1 MSIERSVVHLQ
12 ILKKTEKDTKLNG
25 LDPQEIASA
34 SLADTRNQVPMLN
47 AQLQELSWAMTSREL
62 CFFIEHLQ
70 DTFVALY
77 KECSSIKE
85 KYWHFQVKWLQ
96 NCSCF
101 LVTNNSALPNLA
113 LLPQNPAAD
122 KGGL

>member
-47 AQLQELSWAMTSREL
+47 AQLQELSSAMTSREL

-85 KYWHFQVKWLQ
+85 KY
-96 NCSCF
+96 
-101 LVTNNSALPNLA
+101 
-113 LLPQNPAAD
+113 
-122 KGGL
+122 